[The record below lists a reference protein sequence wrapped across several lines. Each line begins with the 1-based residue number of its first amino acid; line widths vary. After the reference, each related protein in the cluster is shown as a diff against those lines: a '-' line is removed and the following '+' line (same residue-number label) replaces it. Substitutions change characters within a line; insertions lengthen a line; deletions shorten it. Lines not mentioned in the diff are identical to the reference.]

1 MSKIKKLENKN
12 KILSNENNIIEDKNN
27 QRIFS
32 ESNLDKPTTDNIIIK
47 KESIDLINQN
57 VEQTEIGSPTS
68 EVKVEEN
75 NIINNNNKFDKS
87 KRDNLST
94 ISNVFAF
101 NNNIN
106 EKIKKFCNV
115 QIKRI
120 YNIFILIFSLFL
132 IIISSYDLFYLNR
145 KNKKDYFIKKWYII
159 LFEILLGFMRIS
171 FFFLNIFVIK
181 EKRIKNIIILSLNS
195 ILIIL
200 YLLVIIIFI
209 IRKYNLLERIINLN
223 FCLFLFLSSL
233 VSILYIKIEVKKKK
247 NVMQNIE
254 EIINFTEINQQ
265 GNQKKFEKGVFESFN
280 NRGKNELVEESKDE
294 HLERND
300 KE

>member
-1 MSKIKKLENKN
+1 MSKLKKLENKN

-75 NIINNNNKFDKS
+75 NIINNNNKLDKS

-101 NNNIN
+101 NNSIN
-106 EKIKKFCNV
+106 EKIKKICNV

-145 KNKKDYFIKKWYII
+145 KKKKII
-159 LFEILLGFMRIS
+159 LLKNGILF
-171 FFFLNIFVIK
+171 
-181 EKRIKNIIILSLNS
+181 
-195 ILIIL
+195 
-200 YLLVIIIFI
+200 YL
-209 IRKYNLLERIINLN
+209 
-223 FCLFLFLSSL
+223 
-233 VSILYIKIEVKKKK
+233 
-247 NVMQNIE
+247 
-254 EIINFTEINQQ
+254 
-265 GNQKKFEKGVFESFN
+265 KFY
-280 NRGKNELVEESKDE
+280 
-294 HLERND
+294 
-300 KE
+300 

>member
-1 MSKIKKLENKN
+1 MSKLKKLENKN
-12 KILSNENNIIEDKNN
+12 KILSNENNKIEDKNN

-32 ESNLDKPTTDNIIIK
+32 ESNLYKGTTDNIIIK

-75 NIINNNNKFDKS
+75 NIINNNNKLDKS

-101 NNNIN
+101 NNSIN
-106 EKIKKFCNV
+106 EKIKKICNV

-280 NRGKNELVEESKDE
+280 NRVKNELVEESKDE

>member
-1 MSKIKKLENKN
+1 MSKLKKLENKN
-12 KILSNENNIIEDKNN
+12 KILSNENNKIEDKNN

-32 ESNLDKPTTDNIIIK
+32 ESNLYKGTTDNIIIK

-75 NIINNNNKFDKS
+75 NIINNNNKLDKS

-101 NNNIN
+101 NNSIN
-106 EKIKKFCNV
+106 EKIKKICNV

-132 IIISSYDLFYLNR
+132 IIISSYDLFYLNK

-280 NRGKNELVEESKDE
+280 NRVKNELVEESKDE

>member
-1 MSKIKKLENKN
+1 
-12 KILSNENNIIEDKNN
+12 
-27 QRIFS
+27 
-32 ESNLDKPTTDNIIIK
+32 
-47 KESIDLINQN
+47 
-57 VEQTEIGSPTS
+57 
-68 EVKVEEN
+68 
-75 NIINNNNKFDKS
+75 
-87 KRDNLST
+87 
-94 ISNVFAF
+94 
-101 NNNIN
+101 
-106 EKIKKFCNV
+106 
-115 QIKRI
+115 
-120 YNIFILIFSLFL
+120 
-132 IIISSYDLFYLNR
+132 
-145 KNKKDYFIKKWYII
+145 
-159 LFEILLGFMRIS
+159 MRIS

-209 IRKYNLLERIINLN
+209 IRKNNLLERIINLN